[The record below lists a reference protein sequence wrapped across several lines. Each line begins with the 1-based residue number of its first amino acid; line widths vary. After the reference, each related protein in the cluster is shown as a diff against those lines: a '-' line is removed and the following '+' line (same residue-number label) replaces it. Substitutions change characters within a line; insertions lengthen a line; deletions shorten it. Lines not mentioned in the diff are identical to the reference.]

1 MLSYETSVSPCSH
14 CTPIDHACLFG
25 ANSVSPPGEL
35 KVLETGSDVYDSL
48 DRAVDSLTR
57 KLKKLEKPLPNKTD
71 YSVKRS

>member
-1 MLSYETSVSPCSH
+1 LS
-14 CTPIDHACLFG
+14 A
-25 ANSVSPPGEL
+25 GEL

-57 KLKKLEKPLPNKTD
+57 KLKKLEKPLPKKTD